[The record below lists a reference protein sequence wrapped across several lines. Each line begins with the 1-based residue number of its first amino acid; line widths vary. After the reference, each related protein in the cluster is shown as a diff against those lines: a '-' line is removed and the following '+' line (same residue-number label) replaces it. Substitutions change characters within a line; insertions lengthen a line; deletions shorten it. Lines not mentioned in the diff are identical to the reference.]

1 MDPVKDEAG
10 RRRHDLICVLAD
22 ALYQRLVARVV
33 AVESTSLHGRTER
46 NSLLPRRRSPRQEA
60 EQP

>member
-1 MDPVKDEAG
+1 MDPIKDEAE
-10 RRRHDLICVLAD
+10 RRRHDLIGVLAD
-22 ALYQRLVARVV
+22 ALYERLVAGEG

-46 NSLLPRRRSPRQEA
+46 NSRLPRRRSPRQE

>member
-1 MDPVKDEAG
+1 MDPIKDEAG
-10 RRRHDLICVLAD
+10 RRRNDLIGVLAD

-46 NSLLPRRRSPRQEA
+46 NSRLPRQRSPRQE